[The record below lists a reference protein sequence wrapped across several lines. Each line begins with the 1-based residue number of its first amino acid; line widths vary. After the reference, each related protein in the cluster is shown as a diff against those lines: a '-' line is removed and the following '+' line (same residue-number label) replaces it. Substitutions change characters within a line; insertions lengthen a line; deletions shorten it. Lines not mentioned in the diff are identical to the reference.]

1 MASWGYFDNSV
12 RRKDVEHVLFLSG
25 LSAASSAESRC
36 LRCLRIQDYG
46 RMTATI
52 DNKAEVV
59 TSEMVS
65 GNYYRVLGIH
75 PALGRVI
82 TDSDDAAVGSG
93 PVMLISDGYWA
104 RRFGRTP
111 DMIGK
116 KIEINGTPM
125 TIIGVNPPD
134 LPVPM
139 ARKVRLIF
147 FFPSACS
154 RSLLPNSN
162 LRYLADKDL
171 WWVMIM
177 GRMKPGISTETARA
191 AVDLDL
197 NAAVRATMI
206 VGKDDE
212 MPRLE
217 LEDGSRGQKRLPATF
232 AKPIYV
238 LMSLAGFVLMLACA
252 NLANLLLARASS
264 RQREMSV
271 RLALGAGRA
280 RILRQ
285 MFTESLLLSIAG
297 GAAGLL
303 LGYLGRNAIPHL
315 LSSSPGSRR

>member
-1 MASWGYFDNSV
+1 
-12 RRKDVEHVLFLSG
+12 
-25 LSAASSAESRC
+25 
-36 LRCLRIQDYG
+36 
-46 RMTATI
+46 
-52 DNKAEVV
+52 
-59 TSEMVS
+59 
-65 GNYYRVLGIH
+65 
-75 PALGRVI
+75 
-82 TDSDDAAVGSG
+82 
-93 PVMLISDGYWA
+93 MLISDGFWA

-111 DMIGK
+111 DVIGK

-134 LPVPM
+134 FTGAYGAQSSPDIFLPFSMQPI
-139 ARKVRLIF
+139 AAPKF
-147 FFPSACS
+147 KS
-154 RSLLPNSN
+154 SLLT
-162 LRYLADKDL
+162 DKDL

-212 MPRLE
+212 VPRLD
-217 LEDGSRGQKRLPATF
+217 LENGSRGQNAAAGDF

-315 LSSSPGSRR
+315 FVFVGADGDGRQIRLDDLRIYCCDFHLYRIALRACAGMAGDSYPGQLRIKR